1 MYMGFYES
9 RDNIYSKH
17 YVDFDCFIDVNFI
30 EQSIIY
36 PQDKG
41 LRVNDATT
49 SNFDHPENFVVLECV
64 NRLLDKGYRPEHI
77 ELEKRW
83 TLGHNPVGGKADICV
98 YDSNG
103 ENVLLIIECKT
114 PGKEYKGALKKL
126 KEDGGQL
133 FSYWQQEQ
141 STKWLC
147 LYTSDFDFQITINV
161 KVIACQD
168 DNNIKELAKKDGSI
182 KLYTK
187 AHSVEELFDVWEET
201 YGKALWD
208 DIIFHPDSTAYSIGV
223 RPLRKK
229 DLKDFTTEDKIVNR
243 FEEILRHNNVSDKE
257 NAFNRLVALFICKL
271 VDEIRKS
278 DDDVVEFQYKQ
289 GTDTYETLQDRLQRL
304 HRDGMQDFM
313 KEEIFYVSS
322 EYPAWLFSNYTG
334 QQRKYAIEDLKRTL
348 KILKFYTNNDFSFK
362 DVHNEELF
370 LQNGKI
376 LVEMVQLFQNYRIVY
391 PNKQQFLGDL
401 FEQLLNKG
409 FKQNE
414 GQFFTPTPIT
424 RFIWD
429 CLPLHSMINDL
440 GHRLPRIIDYACGAG
455 HFLTEGVEAVN
466 HYTSQEDNSWVRDSI
481 FGIEKDYR
489 LARVAKIS
497 MFMNGAGESNII
509 FGDGLD
515 NAPEKGVSNGT
526 FDILVANPPYSVS
539 GFKTHLKLKNN
550 SLELLSLIS
559 FDGSEIETAFVERI
573 AQLVKP
579 KGIAAVVLPV
589 GLFTNVSKSE
599 NACREIILENFEII
613 SIVRLPGN
621 TFGET
626 GQNTNILF
634 LRKYN
639 EPPKKSD
646 IIMDTVNAI
655 MDNPLELSDWNDSE
669 VFENY
674 LTEINLSALD
684 YVYLLSGSAL
694 SESTSNQ
701 YINNYIEA
709 FNKLVST
716 KTMKQKAS
724 FKKLPYRD
732 QVLELAKAFSA
743 YVKSVEIDKIKFF
756 ALTYCHQTCIITIPE
771 ETKKRQLFLGYKWSK
786 RGGQEGI
793 DIINYGGQLFNP
805 ENRED
810 RTLISGAIKN
820 TFLGEEWSG
829 LEEISQYVKFV
840 ATSKLLD
847 FQRPSFHKPMSL
859 SFRKNLTIASQYPL
873 YPLGKVCDIIIGG
886 TPSRK
891 IHKYFQGNNLWVSIG
906 EMNGQIINDTKE
918 KITDEA
924 IASSNVKLIKKGSF
938 LLSFKLS
945 IGKTAIAG
953 ADLYT
958 NEAIAAIIPRVPS
971 ELASKFLFYLFKAKV
986 IDLKN
991 VDSKSFGKSVNTTF
1005 LKNEVLIPVPPID
1018 VQKRIIKECEAID
1031 DRYNSIRMSIE
1042 EYENQIKALFN
1053 RLKVAQSGGVYLTN
1067 KQHFSLM
1074 IGKRV
1079 VSKELSA
1086 SGSIPVYSANV
1097 YTPFGYMNHSI
1108 LNDFSKPSILWG
1120 IDGDWMVNY
1129 IPQSIK
1135 FNPTDHCGVLRVEST
1150 DFNPRYVAHALKE
1163 IGSELGFSRAFRASI
1178 ERIESISIPLVPINL
1193 QNEIMY
1199 QIETLETEIAKSKAT
1214 LQKLETDQ
1222 LNLVTSLL

>member
-1 MYMGFYES
+1 MGFSES
-9 RDNIYSKH
+9 HDNVYSK
-17 YVDFDCFIDVNFI
+17 YYPYFDCSIEVNFT
-30 EQSIIY
+30 ENSISY

-64 NRLLDKGYRPEHI
+64 DRLLEKGYRPEHI
-77 ELEKRW
+77 ELEKKW
-83 TLGHNPVGGKADICV
+83 SLGHTPVGGKADICV

-103 ENVLLIIECKT
+103 ENVILIIECKT
-114 PGKEYKGALKKL
+114 PGKEFKSALKKL

-141 STKWLC
+141 STRWLC
-147 LYTSDFDFQITINV
+147 LYASNFETSIITDV

-168 DNNIKELAKKDGSI
+168 DNNIKELARKDKTI
-182 KLYTK
+182 KLYSQ
-187 AHSVEELFDVWEET
+187 AHSVDELFEVWEET

-208 DIIFHPDSTAYSIGV
+208 DIIFHPDSIAYSIGV

-229 DLKDFTTEDKIVNR
+229 DLREFTTDDKIVNR

-278 DDDVVEFQYKQ
+278 DEDIVEFQYKQ

-334 QQRKYAIEDLKRTL
+334 QQRKHAIEDLKKTL

-391 PNKQQFLGDL
+391 PSKQQFLGDL

-424 RFIWD
+424 RFVWD
-429 CLPLHSMINDL
+429 CLPIQSMIQHL
-440 GHRLPRIIDYACGAG
+440 EYRLPRIIDYACGAG
-455 HFLTEGVEAVN
+455 HFLTEGVEAIN
-466 HYTSQEDNSWVRDSI
+466 HYTSHEDNSWVRDSI

-515 NAPEKGVSNGT
+515 NAPEKGISNGT

-539 GFKTHLKLKNN
+539 GFKAHLKLKNN
-550 SLELLSLIS
+550 SLDLLPLIT
-559 FDGSEIETAFVERI
+559 FDGSEIETTFVERI

-579 KGIAAVVLPV
+579 GGIAAVVLPV

-599 NACREIILENFEII
+599 IACREILLENFEIV

-626 GQNTNILF
+626 GQNTNIIF
-634 LRKYN
+634 LRKFN

-646 IIMDTVNAI
+646 IILDTVNAI
-655 MDNPLELSDWNDSE
+655 IENPLELSDWNDSDI
-669 VFENY
+669 FEHY
-674 LTEINLSALD
+674 LAEINISVIE
-684 YVYLLSGSAL
+684 YVSLLNGSIL
-694 SESTSNQ
+694 SETTTVD
-701 YINNYIEA
+701 YLNNYIEA
-709 FNKLVST
+709 FNALAST
-716 KTMKQKAS
+716 KQLKNKAS
-724 FKKLPYRD
+724 FKKLSNED
-732 QVLELAKAFSA
+732 KLAELAVAFSSF
-743 YVKSVEIDKIKFF
+743 VKSIEIDKLKFF
-756 ALTYCHQTCIITIPE
+756 ALSYCHQTCIINFPE
-771 ETKKRQLFLGYKWSK
+771 GTKQRQHFLGYKWSK

-805 ENRED
+805 NNRD
-810 RTLISGAIKN
+810 DNSLISGAIRK
-820 TFLGEEWSG
+820 TFLGQDWNGNED
-829 LEEISQYVKFV
+829 ISKFVKFV
-840 ATSKLLD
+840 ATSKLFD
-847 FQRPSFHKPMSL
+847 FQRPTFTKAMSL
-859 SFRKNLTIASQYPL
+859 SFRKNLTMISQYPL
-873 YPLGKVCDIIIGG
+873 SPLGKVCDIIIGG

-891 IHKYFQGNNLWVSIG
+891 IHQYFQGENLWVSIG
-906 EMNGQIINDTKE
+906 EMKGQIITDTKE

-924 IASSNVKLIKKGSF
+924 VSKSNVKLIKKGSF

-945 IGKTAIAG
+945 LGKTAIAG

-958 NEAIAAIIPRVPS
+958 NEAIAAIIPRN
-971 ELASKFLFYLFKAKV
+971 ASQLESKYLFYLFKAKV

-1005 LKNEVLIPVPPID
+1005 LKNEVLIPIPPINI
-1018 VQKRIIKECEAID
+1018 QKRIIKECETID
-1031 DRYNSIRMSIE
+1031 EKFNTVRMDIE
-1042 EYENQIKALFN
+1042 DYEAQIQQLFN
-1053 RLKVAQSGGVYLTN
+1053 RLKVAQMGGC
-1067 KQHFSLM
+1067 
-1074 IGKRV
+1074 
-1079 VSKELSA
+1079 
-1086 SGSIPVYSANV
+1086 
-1097 YTPFGYMNHSI
+1097 
-1108 LNDFSKPSILWG
+1108 
-1120 IDGDWMVNY
+1120 NY
-1129 IPQSIK
+1129 
-1135 FNPTDHCGVLRVEST
+1135 
-1150 DFNPRYVAHALKE
+1150 
-1163 IGSELGFSRAFRASI
+1163 
-1178 ERIESISIPLVPINL
+1178 RIN
-1193 QNEIMY
+1193 N
-1199 QIETLETEIAKSKAT
+1199 TLD
-1214 LQKLETDQ
+1214 L
-1222 LNLVTSLL
+1222 